1 MKLFPGATR
10 FQRWT
15 MGATFLSV
23 ATYAISQNKQSL
35 VEVSKT
41 RLSSPSPG
49 IIAGATIDFP
59 HGRVRVVGIDAPD
72 ADLPH
77 LKAIPSAPLSGLGF
91 RNGGRARRVLLF
103 ENGKDAG
110 REGEG

>member
-15 MGATFLSV
+15 MGATFLIV

-49 IIAGATIDFP
+49 IIDGDTIDFP
-59 HGRVRVVGIDAPD
+59 NGRVRVVGIDAPED
-72 ADLPH
+72 ELPQ
-77 LKAIPSAPLSGLGF
+77 LKTISVEQVGCRAP
-91 RNGGRARRVLLF
+91 RDGGMGRR
-103 ENGKDAG
+103 GMK
-110 REGEG
+110 